1 MYISDH
7 RSFSF
12 ELAARQAHT
21 LVGMGDIVGLR
32 RDSHDPLAC
41 HKAQFRIASQSYS
54 LLAFYKLSE
63 THNTSICPY
72 VGVCAYTF
80 SDAYHQTCALCHNSM
95 LHNHFSSL
103 MFSSNFPAAGPGT
116 VYVCLCVCVC
126 PWYTWADL
134 CIWIRR
140 ESEAS

>member
-12 ELAARQAHT
+12 ELAERQAHT

-41 HKAQFRIASQSYS
+41 HKAHFRIASQSYS

-72 VGVCAYTF
+72 MGV
-80 SDAYHQTCALCHNSM
+80 L
-95 LHNHFSSL
+95 
-103 MFSSNFPAAGPGT
+103 
-116 VYVCLCVCVC
+116 
-126 PWYTWADL
+126 
-134 CIWIRR
+134 IIRR
-140 ESEAS
+140 VPCATIACSTTTSAH